1 MSPHKMNGKMEEGD
15 KQHSLDGYQIITQL
29 KNCGSISIN
38 KVKVVTNF
46 SQKWTTI
53 QINSTT

>member
-15 KQHSLDGYQIITQL
+15 KQHFLDGYQIITQL

-38 KVKVVTNF
+38 KVIV
-46 SQKWTTI
+46 
-53 QINSTT
+53 